1 MITPYTE
8 RQKALIVKNILAAC
22 EDIEMLNNTGYKFI
36 YLCSG
41 FIAHYDLNGFKAAYS
56 NRRELAHDII
66 MNGRYNQY
74 NNFQPNDK
82 DYAYYMSKKDIYNAI
97 LKELTNVYSN
107 A

>member
-1 MITPYTE
+1 MITPYTQ
-8 RQKALIVKNILAAC
+8 RQKELIVKNILMAT

-41 FIAHYDLNGFKAAYS
+41 FIAHTSLSGFKQVYS
-56 NRRELAHDII
+56 NKHDLAHDII

-82 DYAYYMSKKDIYNAI
+82 DYAYHMSKKDIYNAI

>member
-1 MITPYTE
+1 MITPYTQ
-8 RQKALIVKNILAAC
+8 RQKELIVKNILMAI

-41 FIAHYDLNGFKAAYS
+41 FIAHTSLSGFKQVYS
-56 NRRELAHDII
+56 NKHDLAHDII

>member
-36 YLCSG
+36 MSCSG
-41 FIAHYDLNGFKAAYS
+41 FIAHYDLNGFKSTYS
-56 NRRELAHDII
+56 NDRELIHDII

-74 NNFQPNDK
+74 NNFHSCDK
-82 DYAYYMSKKDIYNAI
+82 DYAYYMSKKDIYNTI